1 MQKQHFFYL
10 LQVFDKQL
18 EEFLN
23 FSCYAVSDKTAREAL
38 IKAFNETSDETY
50 RSEEY
55 NPDGPLVTALI
66 EDDLAFRSYIE
77 AIQSGELNAPYGSLC
92 YQDFFQT
99 MDMPYQILKFEG
111 PFNHIK
117 LIEILK

>member
-18 EEFLN
+18 GEFLN
-23 FSCYAVSDKTAREAL
+23 FSCYAVSDETAREAL
-38 IKAFNETSDETY
+38 IKSFNEASDETY

-55 NPDGPLVTALI
+55 NPDGPITTTLLEDAPALQAYRDAY
-66 EDDLAFRSYIE
+66 ESQE
-77 AIQSGELNAPYGSLC
+77 KAPYGSLC
-92 YQDFFQT
+92 YQDFFRI

-111 PFNHIK
+111 PLNHIK